1 MSENLTFEKSLEE
14 LENIVAKLE
23 KEDCS
28 LDEAIQL
35 FEKGVRLTNACNTQ
49 LNDAK
54 LKIDLL
60 TGEDIND

>member
-23 KEDCS
+23 KEDCT

-35 FEKGVRLTNACNTQ
+35 FEKGVKITNVCNAQ
-49 LNDAK
+49 LNNAK

-60 TGEDIND
+60 TGEDNNE

>member
-1 MSENLTFEKSLEE
+1 MQENLTFEKSLEE

-28 LDEAIQL
+28 LNEAMEL
-35 FEKGVRLTNACNTQ
+35 FETGIKLTKLCNEE
-49 LNDAK
+49 LNKAK

-60 TGEDIND
+60 TKEDGNE

>member
-1 MSENLTFEKSLEE
+1 MSENLTFEKSLAE

-23 KEDCS
+23 KEDYS

-35 FEKGVRLTNACNTQ
+35 FEKGVKLTNVCNAQ

-60 TGEDIND
+60 TGEDINE

>member
-1 MSENLTFEKSLEE
+1 MSENLTFEKSLAE

-28 LDEAIQL
+28 LGEAIQL
-35 FEKGVRLTNACNTQ
+35 FEKGVKLTNVCNAQ

-60 TGEDIND
+60 TGEDINE

>member
-1 MSENLTFEKSLEE
+1 MSENLTFEKSLAE

-35 FEKGVRLTNACNTQ
+35 FEKGVKLTNVCNAQ

-60 TGEDIND
+60 TGEDINE